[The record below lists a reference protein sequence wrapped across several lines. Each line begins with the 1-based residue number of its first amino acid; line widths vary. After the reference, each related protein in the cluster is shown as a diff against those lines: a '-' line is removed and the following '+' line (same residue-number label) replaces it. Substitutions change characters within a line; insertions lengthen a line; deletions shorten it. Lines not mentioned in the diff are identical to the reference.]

1 MSKEIV
7 IKGDNFYQKIERIT
21 KILNN
26 EQLYANV
33 DALVVNLG
41 LVKDD
46 DTQPKTCL
54 FHLWLLAFEFSETII
69 GVSKESLVVLTSKRK
84 QEILEKME
92 VPQGYKGPALKI
104 ILRDPNSKE
113 QAKALVNYEDFY
125 KAIVPDKGG

>member
-7 IKGDNFYQKIERIT
+7 IKGDNFYSKIDRIT
-21 KILNN
+21 KIFQN
-26 EQLYANV
+26 ESIFRDV

-54 FHLWLLAFEFSETII
+54 FHLWLLAFEFSETVI
-69 GVSKESLVVLTSKRK
+69 GITKDKLVILTSTRK
-84 QEILEKME
+84 QQILQKME
-92 VPQGYKGPALKI
+92 TPEGYSGPKLDI

-113 QAKALVNYEDFY
+113 PAKAMANYQEFY
-125 KAIVPDKGG
+125 KALMP